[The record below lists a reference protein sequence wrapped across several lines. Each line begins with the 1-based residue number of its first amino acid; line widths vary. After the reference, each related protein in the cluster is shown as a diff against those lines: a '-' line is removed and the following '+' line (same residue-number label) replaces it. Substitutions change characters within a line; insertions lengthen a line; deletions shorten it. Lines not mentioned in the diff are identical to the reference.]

1 DRNLEPRLP
10 IVAPIYPV
18 ATKRD
23 GPLDRGRGGPRG
35 MNHQPAAFTPLESLF
50 LFQSLLSQGVDGG
63 AFARISEL
71 LKGNP
76 LIKSG
81 ETYDAARLT
90 PEALQQQFLGLLRDE
105 LKGDAERADGGQTTT
120 TAAAA
125 GGGGDGTTG
134 SPGSLKRKLGSQ
146 TVPTLKDIY
155 DNIDVLPAI
164 IDRLYARYRDH
175 MVGLIREDERRLAVL
190 QREIQLLERSEK
202 ERLAKVAASQ
212 NITPSPAPRD
222 PRTAAT
228 AALPS
233 TTTTGV
239 PSVAAPSPLPPTNG
253 ATPSPSPVQVSTTA
267 PPPAIRKGPTPNTP
281 VPPPK
286 PPVSAV
292 AAPKV
297 PVQSQLA
304 PAATPSRPAASPKP
318 PNAASSVLQA
328 PTGAPTPQPSSQ
340 VLQPPTQQPPKQS
353 IPPRPE
359 SAAPQPP
366 AAPGAAPAQAG
377 SLKWEKPYQPPP
389 TAQASPAEQQYSPP
403 MLSAPNNAALQK
415 AHSPAQQ
422 QQPLPSPAQQQQ
434 WQRQPVPH
442 PQQHPQQPEHPQ
454 HPQQQPTQYPTHPP
468 QLPHA
473 QQLPQQQQQQQ
484 QQPRP
489 PAAKPVLVPPQ
500 PAGQLAAPI
509 QPGPPRATGPGATQQ
524 VRPPST
530 TPSASGRPIQPQQ
543 QPQPHPQQQQQSQQT
558 TPQHQHIQR
567 AVQAQ
572 PSLLAQKFQHIP
584 RIQTPRPIV
593 SANSPKGSPSVTAA
607 GSPILNKGAA
617 PVATATQ
624 RWQPG
629 ASSAQQGA
637 PPRPAPS
644 PSPANKDKPHGT
656 PYGAQAPRPAIPEH
670 MIRQAAATPGPVR
683 RLSPASPAPR
693 TPAPSSPVSLKRGFG
708 TKWASHS
715 TPSTPGPIASEPESP
730 AYEPV
735 SPPLQRPTIAKD
747 SAVKAAP
754 KMAVPKPAAT
764 VEATPVA
771 KAPRGRPPRSVQRSR
786 GPSATP
792 SATGTRRSQS
802 VISQTDE
809 LSLDHSMTKVKKE
822 AATPRLREET
832 GDTTADESMPG
843 RGMMGTPSSMTRAS
857 KRKRQDTPT
866 DLQGPPTHVLWTRG
880 FTKVSSSALDQI
892 SSHRDA
898 NMFATALREKDAPNY
913 RQIVLQP
920 QDITSIRSA
929 IKAGNKAAL
938 QAAANLP
945 GGDPGTA
952 SVWLPISDDLVPP
965 RGIINSAH
973 LERELVH
980 MFCNAI
986 MYNPDPDRGPGPAF
1000 MRRSQS
1006 DEEEIVGYR
1015 LDENG
1020 VVKNTQSMFLEVEK
1034 LLGDLRAAEKDRGI
1048 PPISTTRQGSVATP
1062 AEDTA
1067 EEEDELAGDGDSTS
1081 ASGTGTAKRRRIST
1095 RI

>member
-1 DRNLEPRLP
+1 
-10 IVAPIYPV
+10 
-18 ATKRD
+18 
-23 GPLDRGRGGPRG
+23 
-35 MNHQPAAFTPLESLF
+35 MNHQPAAYTPLESLF
-50 LFQSLLSQGVDGG
+50 LFQSLLSHGVDGG
-63 AFARISEL
+63 AFVRISEL
-71 LKGNP
+71 LKGNA

-81 ETYDAARLT
+81 DTYDAARLS
-90 PEALQQQFLGLLRDE
+90 PEALQQLFLRLLRDE
-105 LKGDAERADGGQTTT
+105 IKGEAEGTDGEG
-120 TAAAA
+120 AAA
-125 GGGGDGTTG
+125 GGGGGSDG
-134 SPGSLKRKLGSQ
+134 SRKRKLSSPPL
-146 TVPTLKDIY
+146 PTLKEVYENVDKIP
-155 DNIDVLPAI
+155 ILV
-164 IDRLYARYRDH
+164 DRLYARYRDH
-175 MVGLIREDERRLAVL
+175 TVGLIREDERKFAML

-212 NITPSPAPRD
+212 NVTPTLAPRD
-222 PRTAAT
+222 PRTAT
-228 AALPS
+228 S
-233 TTTTGV
+233 TTTTPAAAAVQPQV
-239 PSVAAPSPLPPTNG
+239 PPSNG
-253 ATPSPSPVQVSTTA
+253 ATPSPGQT
-267 PPPAIRKGPTPNTP
+267 PATPAGIRKGPTPNTH

-286 PPVSAV
+286 PPMSGI

-297 PVQSQLA
+297 APPNQLV
-304 PAATPSRPAASPKP
+304 PGTPPPRTSALPKP
-318 PNAASSVLQA
+318 PNGASSVLQA
-328 PTGAPTPQPSSQ
+328 PPGALTQSTAQ
-340 VLQPPTQQPPKQS
+340 VLQPPPAQQPPKQIIS
-353 IPPRPE
+353 PRPE
-359 SAAPQPP
+359 TAIPQPP
-366 AAPGAAPAQAG
+366 QPQAAPGPAAPG
-377 SLKWEKPYQPPP
+377 SLKWEKPYQPPQ
-389 TAQASPAEQQYSPP
+389 TAQAPSTEQFSPP
-403 MLSAPNNAALQK
+403 VPPSANNVALQK
-415 AHSPAQQ
+415 PPQPQPPQQ
-422 QQPLPSPAQQQQ
+422 QQTSPTPPPPQQQQQQQQQQ

-442 PQQHPQQPEHPQ
+442 PQHPAAQQPPQ
-454 HPQQQPTQYPTHPP
+454 PHTQYPPQPP
-468 QLPHA
+468 QPPHGQA
-473 QQLPQQQQQQQ
+473 APSPQQQQA
-484 QQPRP
+484 RP
-489 PAAKPVLVPPQ
+489 TPAKPVLVHPQ
-500 PAGQLAAPI
+500 SVGQLVAPL
-509 QPGPPRATGPGATQQ
+509 QPGPPRPVGPGAVPH

-530 TPSASGRPIQPQQ
+530 TPSATPGRPIQPQQ
-543 QPQPHPQQQQQSQQT
+543 QPQAHPQQQQAQQGQQT

-567 AVQAQ
+567 TLPAQ
-572 PSLLAQKFQHIP
+572 TSLLAQKFQS
-584 RIQTPRPIV
+584 RGQNQRPIASATTPKGTPSV
-593 SANSPKGSPSVTAA
+593 SAG
-607 GSPILNKGAA
+607 GSPIPNKAA
-617 PVATATQ
+617 PGAVATP

-637 PPRPAPS
+637 RAATSASPAP
-644 PSPANKDKPHGT
+644 KDKT
-656 PYGAQAPRPAIPEH
+656 LNSVNTAQAPRAIPEH
-670 MIRQAAATPGPVR
+670 MIRQVAATPPVR
-683 RLSPASPAPR
+683 RPSPASPVPR

-708 TKWASHS
+708 TKWASQS
-715 TPSTPGPIASEPESP
+715 TPSTPGPITSEPESP

-735 SPPLQRPTIAKD
+735 SPPIPRPVVGKD
-747 SAVKAAP
+747 SAK
-754 KMAVPKPAAT
+754 AVPKLAVPKLSPK
-764 VEATPVA
+764 VEATPPT
-771 KAPRGRPPRSVQRSR
+771 KAPRGRPPRSMQKGR
-786 GPSATP
+786 GASATP

-802 VISQTDE
+802 VVSQTDE
-809 LSLDHSMTKVKKE
+809 LSLDHSVTKVKKE
-822 AATPRLREET
+822 AVATPRLREET

-843 RGMMGTPSSMTRAS
+843 RGLLATPNSMARAS

-938 QAAANLP
+938 QTAANLP

-1000 MRRSQS
+1000 MRRSQN

-1067 EEEDELAGDGDSTS
+1067 EEEDELAGDGDSAS
-1081 ASGTGTAKRRRIST
+1081 ASGTAKRRRIST
-1095 RI
+1095 RS

>member
-1 DRNLEPRLP
+1 
-10 IVAPIYPV
+10 
-18 ATKRD
+18 
-23 GPLDRGRGGPRG
+23 
-35 MNHQPAAFTPLESLF
+35 MNHQQPAAFTPLESLF

-71 LKGNP
+71 LRGNP

-105 LKGDAERADGGQTTT
+105 LKGVDAERTDGGQTTA
-120 TAAAA
+120 AAAA
-125 GGGGDGTTG
+125 GGGGDGTG
-134 SPGSLKRKLGSQ
+134 SPPGSLKRKLGSQ
-146 TVPTLKDIY
+146 AVPTLKDIY
-155 DNIDVLPAI
+155 DNLDVLPTI

-212 NITPSPAPRD
+212 NVTPTQAPRD

-228 AALPS
+228 AAVP
-233 TTTTGV
+233 TTASGV

-253 ATPSPSPVQVSTTA
+253 ATPPTPSPTQTPATA
-267 PPPAIRKGPTPNTP
+267 PPAIRKGPTPNTP

-304 PAATPSRPAASPKP
+304 PATTPSRPATSPKP
-318 PNAASSVLQA
+318 PHAASSVLQA
-328 PTGAPTPQPSSQ
+328 PAGAPTPQPGIQ
-340 VLQPPTQQPPKQS
+340 VLQPPTQQPPNQS

-359 SAAPQPP
+359 SAAAPQPP

-389 TAQASPAEQQYSPP
+389 ATQAPSAEQQFSPP
-403 MLSAPNNAALQK
+403 LPSTPSNAGLQQ
-415 AHSPAQQ
+415 AHPAAQQ
-422 QQPLPSPAQQQQ
+422 QQPPPSPAQQQQQQ

-442 PQQHPQQPEHPQ
+442 PQQHPQ
-454 HPQQQPTQYPTHPP
+454 HPQQPQQPPQQQHVPYPTHPP
-468 QLPHA
+468 QSPHGQVAHLPRP
-473 QQLPQQQQQQQ
+473 QPQLQTQPQQQQQQQ
-484 QQPRP
+484 QQQQPQPRP
-489 PAAKPVLVPPQ
+489 PPTKSVLVPPQ

-509 QPGPPRATGPGATQQ
+509 QPGTPRATAPGATQQ
-524 VRPPST
+524 ARPPST
-530 TPSASGRPIQPQQ
+530 TPGSGRPIQPQQ

-558 TPQHQHIQR
+558 AAQHQHIQR

-584 RIQTPRPIV
+584 RIQTPRPIA

-607 GSPILNKGAA
+607 GSPVANKGATPGA
-617 PVATATQ
+617 AATQ

-629 ASSAQQGA
+629 ASQAQQGA

-644 PSPANKDKPHGT
+644 PSLATKDKPQGI

-735 SPPLQRPTIAKD
+735 SPPLQRPTLAKD
-747 SAVKAAP
+747 SAVKAVP
-754 KMAVPKPAAT
+754 KMAVSKPAAT
-764 VEATPVA
+764 VEANPPA

-822 AATPRLREET
+822 AAATPRLREET

-920 QDITSIRSA
+920 QDITSIRAA

-1006 DEEEIVGYR
+1006 DEEEVVGYR

-1062 AEDTA
+1062 TAVAAAEDTA

-1081 ASGTGTAKRRRIST
+1081 ASGTTAKRRRIST